1 MSSAFSMATA
11 SKASANARM
20 SDAFKSESGAFDLPS
35 ILVGVVVVGIL
46 TAGVMASI
54 FGVIPFAQDKGAQQD
69 LNSVVTAQGVY
80 LAASTEQYGEKV
92 NTYAENLGEL
102 AEPGVDLIGD
112 KVAADGDI
120 KMAGKVGDFVAVTE
134 SGSGKFYKVTGTD
147 NTPTVVEADDLEAAF
162 EAAKTAAGIT
172 EAPAATPEA

>member
-1 MSSAFSMATA
+1 MATA

-20 SDAFKSESGAFDLPS
+20 SDAFKNEAGAFDLPS

-46 TAGVMASI
+46 TAGVLASI

-69 LNSVVTAQGVY
+69 LGAVVTAQGVY

-92 NTYAENLGEL
+92 NTYAGNLGEL
-102 AEPGVDLIGD
+102 AAPGVDLIGD
-112 KVAADGDI
+112 KIATDGDI
-120 KMAGKVGDFVAVTE
+120 KMAGGVGNFVAVTE
-134 SGSGKFYKVTGTD
+134 SGSGKFYQVSGLD
-147 NTPTVVEADDLEAAF
+147 NTPKEIEAESLDAAF

-172 EAPAATPEA
+172 EEVADTEEP